1 VTLISDVTKTILISV
16 DLSELRVAVVE
27 EGRTVEALIERRGQ
41 GSLVGNIYKAKV
53 DNVLRGMEAAFV
65 DLGLPR
71 NGFLHVNDVVVP
83 GQTSSRTRRR
93 RKIDELLKPGQEIL
107 VQIVKDSMGTKG
119 PRVTM
124 ELSIAGRFLV
134 LSPNGEAGSGVSRRL
149 PDGERERLRKLAK
162 SLELDEGGV
171 IVRTAAA
178 GATMDDLERDLR
190 FVSRIWSQVSSS
202 SQEKK
207 APSLVHAEADLS
219 LKVIRDLLARN
230 VQEVLVDSERQ
241 YRRILGWVRVTQPE
255 FVDRI
260 KLYSDAVP
268 LFERHGVDQA
278 ILSTLNKRVDL
289 PSGGYLIFDYA
300 EAFTVIDVNT
310 GRFVGSSSR
319 LEDTITKNNI
329 EAAREVMRQL
339 RLRDIGGI
347 IVIDFIDMAVAKNR
361 AEVLKVLQEELE
373 HDRTKTYLV
382 EISPLGLVEMTR
394 QNVTA
399 GVRETLTRICPT
411 CGGEGRVLSEHTMS
425 VEAERRLRKVARG
438 SGAEAFLVRM
448 NARVATHL
456 AGPGGTKL
464 LELERETGKFFTV
477 EPVER
482 MPLTEVDVIR
492 EGIRSEVDGDAL
504 PVNDGDE
511 IRLKISEPHMY
522 NTTDGVARMNGGY
535 GIVIGGA
542 IGYVGQ
548 EHRIRIERAS
558 RTGAFAT
565 LVDAKPTAVE
575 IEPEPEYSYELPEME
590 REVGERLELEERTRP
605 RRTRKPPA
613 KAKDAPVDDAE
624 AADGDDTAAE
634 EKPARKPAARRRTR
648 KTPQPAAAA
657 ADGADATVAAE
668 AAPGQAEPGAVAEEA
683 ADADGADETGTA
695 AKRRRRG
702 KRGGRGRSKAATA
715 ATADGGAPDSAPD
728 VVAAEPAPEPADD
741 DGAAKPKP
749 RRRRTPAKARPAEPA
764 AEEPAPAQARAEPA
778 PAEAAPAATPEPPA
792 PSDDGRRSSGIL
804 GRLLGS

>member
-107 VQIVKDSMGTKG
+107 VQVVKDSMGTKG

-162 SLELDEGGV
+162 SLELDEGGI

-178 GATMDDLERDLR
+178 GATKDDLERDLR

-202 SQEKK
+202 SEGKK

-230 VQEVLVDSERQ
+230 VEEVLVDSERQ

-260 KLYSDAVP
+260 KLYTDAVP

-411 CGGEGRVLSEHTMS
+411 CGGEGRVLSEQTMS

-448 NARVATHL
+448 NARVATHV

-492 EGIRSEVDGDAL
+492 EGVRAEVDGDAL
-504 PVNDGDE
+504 PVADGDE
-511 IRLKISEPHMY
+511 LRLKISEPHMY

-565 LVDAKPTAVE
+565 LVDAKPTA
-575 IEPEPEYSYELPEME
+575 IELDPEPEYTYELPEME
-590 REVGERLELEERTRP
+590 REVGERLELEQRTKP

-613 KAKDAPVDDAE
+613 TTKGEPADDADVATDDDA
-624 AADGDDTAAE
+624 AAD
-634 EKPARKPAARRRTR
+634 EKPAKKAAPRRRTR
-648 KTPQPAAAA
+648 KKAEPEATAS
-657 ADGADATVAAE
+657 ADVEPAAE
-668 AAPGQAEPGAVAEEA
+668 AAPES
-683 ADADGADETGTA
+683 DADPAADETA
-695 AKRRRRG
+695 ATRRRRG
-702 KRGGRGRSKAATA
+702 KRGGRGRSKSAATGSPDGA
-715 ATADGGAPDSAPD
+715 AAESTAD
-728 VVAAEPAPEPADD
+728 VVAAEPAPESAE

-749 RRRRTPAKARPAEPA
+749 RRRRTPTKARPAEPA
-764 AEEPAPAQARAEPA
+764 AEDPAPAVAPPA
-778 PAEAAPAATPEPPA
+778 PAPVEPPPA
-792 PSDDGRRSSGIL
+792 DDGRRSGGLL